1 MKPSEETFREC
12 AIKYR
17 GNICKIAEAFNVRRC
32 TVYNWINEDKDFDE
46 AVKEARAKLFYD
58 VQASAIQ
65 MAIGI
70 PNIQEVNGVK
80 TRVGWI
86 ERPDPYM
93 QRYFMSCLGRQEG
106 FSESID
112 ITTNGKDI
120 NGLFRVLTKDEMLAA
135 DEQFDKDY

>member
-1 MKPSEETFREC
+1 MKPELETFREC

-17 GNICKIAEAFNVRRC
+17 GNICKIAEAFGVWRG
-32 TVYNWINEDKDFDE
+32 TVYTWIGEDAGFDE

-58 VQASAIQ
+58 VQSSAIQ
-65 MAIGI
+65 LAIGI
-70 PNIQEVNGVK
+70 PDIQNGK
-80 TRVGWI
+80 RVGWI

-93 QRYFMSCLGRQEG
+93 QRYFMSCLGKQEG

-120 NGLFRVLTKDEMLAA
+120 NGLFRVLTKDELQTA
-135 DEQFDKDY
+135 DEQFDKEY